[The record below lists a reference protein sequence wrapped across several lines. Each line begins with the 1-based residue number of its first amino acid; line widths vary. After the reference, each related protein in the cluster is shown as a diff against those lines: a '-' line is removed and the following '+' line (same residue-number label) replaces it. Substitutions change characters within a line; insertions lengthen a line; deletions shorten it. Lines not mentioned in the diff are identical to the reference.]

1 MIARVRLAQDL
12 DILQER
18 RADRRSRP
26 ERLKQ
31 KDRVYP
37 FFRKWF
43 ADTELVNP
51 RAASWSFAETTQF
64 ATSYLVNWPVQARA
78 PRCYRG

>member
-1 MIARVRLAQDL
+1 MIARVRLAQDP
-12 DILQER
+12 DIMQER

-26 ERLKQ
+26 ERLEQ
-31 KDRVYP
+31 KDRVYA

-51 RAASWSFAETTQF
+51 RAASWSFAEMTQF
-64 ATSYLVNWPVQARA
+64 ATSYLVNWPVQTRGT
-78 PRCYRG
+78 RCYRG